1 MSNHTM
7 DIRELTG
14 LSPLGVNTEQAGQ
27 MLGSGRLFEKMIV
40 KGWIKPVVSQHRLRL
55 WDRRD
60 VERCW
65 NRLKGGESLD

>member
-7 DIRELTG
+7 NLHELMG
-14 LSPLGVNTEQAGQ
+14 VAPLGVSTEHAGL
-27 MLGSGRLFEKMIV
+27 MLGSGRLFEKMIS

-65 NRLKGGESLD
+65 NRLKGGETLD